1 MKNKKDSFSG
11 SARSGEARQFFV
23 KCSICSQ
30 DFRQENLITLEENQR
45 QSIFH
50 AFCPNCKMAT
60 MIFLSST
67 PSGLVSLGM
76 ATDLNQEEAKKFFG
90 QEAVN
95 ADEVIDVHSLL
106 FRNKKTDQISH

>member
-1 MKNKKDSFSG
+1 MKNKKDSF
-11 SARSGEARQFFV
+11 QFFV
-23 KCSICSQ
+23 KCSVCNQ
-30 DFRQENLITLEENQR
+30 DFKQENLMVLEENQQ

-50 AFCPNCKMAT
+50 ALCPNCKTAT

-67 PSGLVSLGM
+67 HSGLVSLGM

-95 ADEVIDVHSLL
+95 VDEVIDVHSLL
-106 FRNKKTDQISH
+106 FKDKK